1 MTTHVHEEGS
11 MDRADQLLLPSE
23 AAKQLRVPESWLY
36 LAAREGRFPHVR
48 IGRYVRF
55 RQEDVTE
62 WIRTGG
68 GADE

>member
-1 MTTHVHEEGS
+1 
-11 MDRADQLLLPSE
+11 MDRTAEQLLLPAE
-23 AAKQLRVPESWLY
+23 AADQLRVPESWLY

-48 IGRYVRF
+48 VGRYVRF

-68 GADE
+68 GADDE